1 MHICEANCFLS
12 IRKNSRRSNKFF
24 GRNKVKASKLAV
36 CAFGIFLVA
45 AARPAIG
52 TTPGTPAPSPAGSAQ
67 QQVTHN
73 FDRSIPLPSGQS
85 LRIEHKLGDITV
97 RTHASRDIHVS
108 AAIHVSASS
117 QQDAETFANQIQI
130 HIESSPSGVLIR
142 TDYPEQNDSWWGHNH
157 PSSSVEYT
165 IDMPADAPLTIRNK
179 FGKVSVAGL
188 KAATDVDAENGSISV
203 HDGRGTQMLRASFGA
218 IELIGNDGDADL
230 AVTNGNV
237 TVSDVRGALT
247 LRDKFGA
254 VSVANIERTATIT
267 NGNGSVRLHRAA
279 GATVTNS
286 FGAVEVGDIT
296 GDLTVRN
303 QNGTVDVTNIT
314 GSADLGASFEHVTFL
329 NIKQKLLCRSQNGNV
344 SGSGVGGSATIR
356 ASFGNVDVHDIGGP
370 LEVVNQNGKII
381 ARDIRGGVNLK
392 TSFSPVEAIDIQH
405 QRPGS
410 SF

>member
-1 MHICEANCFLS
+1 M
-12 IRKNSRRSNKFF
+12 
-24 GRNKVKASKLAV
+24 KASKLAV

-45 AARPAIG
+45 AARPAKCAAPD
-52 TTPGTPAPSPAGSAQ
+52 TAVPARAGDPAASAQ

-73 FDRSIPLPSGQS
+73 FDRTIPLPSGQS

-203 HDGRGTQMLRASFGA
+203 HDGRGMQMLRATFGA
-218 IELIGNDGDADL
+218 IELIGNEGDADL
-230 AVTNGNV
+230 GVTNGNV

-267 NGNGSVRLHRAA
+267 NGNGSVRLHHAA

-286 FGAVEVGDIT
+286 FGSSRSRRYHRRFNCAKSKRCGGRD
-296 GDLTVRN
+296 
-303 QNGTVDVTNIT
+303 
-314 GSADLGASFEHVTFL
+314 EHHRL
-329 NIKQKLLCRSQNGNV
+329 S
-344 SGSGVGGSATIR
+344 
-356 ASFGNVDVHDIGGP
+356 
-370 LEVVNQNGKII
+370 
-381 ARDIRGGVNLK
+381 
-392 TSFSPVEAIDIQH
+392 
-405 QRPGS
+405 
-410 SF
+410 